1 MLSSTSTI
9 FMHFMAEMLIL
20 TDIFHFDSNNGCF
33 KNYNLAI
40 SANYKSPALGQK
52 PNQNP
57 YALAKTAVQKPE
69 GPQGDDKDPN

>member
-1 MLSSTSTI
+1 
-9 FMHFMAEMLIL
+9 MHFMAEMLIL
-20 TDIFHFDSNNGCF
+20 TDIFILIAIMVVL

-69 GPQGDDKDPN
+69 GPQGDGKDPN